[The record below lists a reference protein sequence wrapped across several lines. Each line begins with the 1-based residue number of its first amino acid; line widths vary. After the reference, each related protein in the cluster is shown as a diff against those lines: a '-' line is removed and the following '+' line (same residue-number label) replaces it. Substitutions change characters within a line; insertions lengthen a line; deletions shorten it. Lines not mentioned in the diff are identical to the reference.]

1 MIENFDDKMP
11 IAELKQKI
19 SAGAKFVTF
28 QYTVSIIF
36 ATFKKPSSIYF
47 IDANES
53 TAKHSWHLSTLTA
66 VLGWWGFPWG
76 PIYTIGTFI
85 TNFGGGKNVTDIV
98 MQQILVNEQHLAS
111 LNNQIIP
118 DSYGINN
125 MHSSSDTNNNNS
137 QNQSNNSGPSQYN
150 IPSN

>member
-1 MIENFDDKMP
+1 MIENFDDTMP

-19 SAGAKFVTF
+19 AAGARFVTF
-28 QYTVSIIF
+28 QYTVSVVF

-47 IDANES
+47 IDTYEG

-98 MQQILVNEQHLAS
+98 MQQILVNEQHKRL
-111 LNNQIIP
+111 
-118 DSYGINN
+118 
-125 MHSSSDTNNNNS
+125 
-137 QNQSNNSGPSQYN
+137 
-150 IPSN
+150 